1 MASATGSSNAFTC
14 SELNQYLFPWSVQG
28 NAPLNVLQPVLD
40 ALPSLNNL
48 DFVAMSETL
57 NQAKGLFFKS
67 GFKYI
72 KFTNDKN
79 FMMPMSGA
87 GWVWPTTNERRIY
100 SAFDTLGRV
109 LHHLERVLY
118 GVLEIKTDNML
129 DLMDRTNS
137 RIYAAWSV
145 CVNIISC
152 EFIAN
157 DSQAK
162 YRQ

>member
-1 MASATGSSNAFTC
+1 
-14 SELNQYLFPWSVQG
+14 
-28 NAPLNVLQPVLD
+28 LD
-40 ALPSLNNL
+40 ALPSLDNL
-48 DFVAMSETL
+48 DFIAMSETL
-57 NQAKGLFFKS
+57 NQAKGIFFKP

-72 KFTNDKN
+72 KYTNDNK
-79 FMMPMSGA
+79 FLMPLSGA
-87 GWVWPTTNERRIY
+87 GWVWPTSTRRGAY
-100 SAFDTLGRV
+100 SAFDTLARI
-109 LHHLERVLY
+109 LNHLERVLY

-145 CVNIISC
+145 CVNSC

-162 YRQ
+162 HRQ

>member
-1 MASATGSSNAFTC
+1 L
-14 SELNQYLFPWSVQG
+14 E
-28 NAPLNVLQPVLD
+28 
-40 ALPSLNNL
+40 ALPSLDNL

-57 NQAKGLFFKS
+57 NQAKGIFFKP

-72 KFTNDKN
+72 KFTNDKR
-79 FMMPMSGA
+79 FVMPMNGA
-87 GWVWPTTNERRIY
+87 GWVWPIDKPPRTS
-100 SAFDTLGRV
+100 SAFLTLSRV
-109 LHHLERVLY
+109 VHHFEKVLY

-145 CVNIISC
+145 CVNSC

-162 YRQ
+162 HRQ